1 MCHQLSPYDSTYKY
15 CKSTL
20 YFWQITHFFKRD
32 FLLKN
37 YLHLYLKVNRKKS
50 LFSVEKEQTIVD
62 RLFQIYYKNV
72 LQITIRKVSWRIPQS
87 NMHEVY

>member
-1 MCHQLSPYDSTYKY
+1 
-15 CKSTL
+15 
-20 YFWQITHFFKRD
+20 
-32 FLLKN
+32 
-37 YLHLYLKVNRKKS
+37 LYLKVNRKKS